1 MVCMLASLAAH
12 DRRPPV
18 NDMPMLPGAS
28 LLVGSPPFFLMVTN
42 AHESLKL
49 EPEYRQP
56 DTRDS
61 TAIHPSISRDE
72 DARIAGRYLRSRL
85 GKACV
90 ISIPIRMT
98 QYGVPGNERVPY
110 FSGSNSP

>member
-1 MVCMLASLAAH
+1 MMKIWTIVVCMLASLAAH

-18 NDMPMLPGAS
+18 NDMPVLPGAS

-61 TAIHPSISRDE
+61 TAIHPSISRDGNVIAY
-72 DARIAGRYLRSRL
+72 ARL
-85 GKACV
+85 KAAEPQRIVV
-90 ISIPIRMT
+90 IS
-98 QYGVPGNERVPY
+98 PY
-110 FSGSNSP
+110 SWKADKNAD